1 MTSCDSCTHKVT
13 LASVWGMDWTGMGEL
28 KGITTRRILQGPGQ
42 RRGWIGPELQWYA
55 EDRWP
60 GQGVLEAG

>member
-13 LASVWGMDWTGMGEL
+13 LAAVRGMDWTGIGEL
-28 KGITTRRILQGPGQ
+28 KGITTGRIFQGPGQ
-42 RRGWIGPELQWYA
+42 RREWIGPELQWCA

-60 GQGVLEAG
+60 GQGVLEIG